1 MFIGMGPKIKKKK
14 KERERKRGKQSNI
27 KLRCSQRSE
36 VRIKIIRKNY
46 NKLMDFYLI

>member
-1 MFIGMGPKIKKKK
+1 MLNGTVSERKKKK